1 MADLKARSR
10 ARWRK
15 RGYHVENGETM
26 MRAPGGIVRRHD
38 IFGFTDLIA
47 VPEMDIALTPNGAWV
62 ALGNE
67 VWVWIQS
74 TSWGNVSARLR
85 KIQRETVGTGQW
97 ERPIRELALIVLA
110 RGDRILIE
118 GWRKGKN
125 GRYEVRERWVEA
137 RDLET

>member
-10 ARWRK
+10 DKWRK

-47 VPEMDIALTPNGAWV
+47 VPADIGS
-62 ALGNE
+62 
-67 VWVWIQS
+67 WVWIQS
-74 TSWGNVSARLR
+74 TSWSNVTARLR
-85 KIQRETVGTGQW
+85 KIQNGKVGSGQW
-97 ERPIRELALIVLA
+97 ERPIRGLAWQVLA

-125 GRYEVRERWVEA
+125 GRYEVKERWVEA
-137 RDLET
+137 GDLSSV